1 MPDYSIFGSC
11 LRSEIAFPELRTA
24 INAAPRWR
32 LEISRQRHPP
42 VGTALLGTD
51 DIGGGVAVRLYKLPG
66 GYLLEYDDNTGSFE
80 VSADGGLI
88 TWFPVPNADSVM
100 VRLHV
105 IGRVLATALHAAGL
119 FCLHG
124 SGVVVEGGAIGFLAP
139 RFWGKVDARDGAG
152 EGWRGTAERR
162 HAGCAPG
169 RRSREA
175 VAGCPQRAAVRRL
188 RRANRRRRSGRRR
201 VALRGQA
208 HVHEAA
214 RTSARP

>member
-119 FCLHG
+119 FSSMEAVWWSRAALSAFWPRV
-124 SGVVVEGGAIGFLAP
+124 SGES
-139 RFWGKVDARDGAG
+139 
-152 EGWRGTAERR
+152 
-162 HAGCAPG
+162 
-169 RRSREA
+169 RRSRW
-175 VAGCPQRAAVRRL
+175 RW
-188 RRANRRRRSGRRR
+188 
-201 VALRGQA
+201 RGL
-208 HVHEAA
+208 A
-214 RTSARP
+214 RDC